1 MLRNTKII
9 AEGRLIVTVILLYS
23 NGLGKILDNSDDRY
37 FIRFLKQYNIPIA
50 TTAASDRPTPLELNF
65 RGLASSLPK
74 CFSLASVF
82 PSIASS

>member
-50 TTAASDRPTPLELNF
+50 TTAASDTPLELNF
-65 RGLASSLPK
+65 LGLASSLPK
-74 CFSLASVF
+74 CFSLATVF